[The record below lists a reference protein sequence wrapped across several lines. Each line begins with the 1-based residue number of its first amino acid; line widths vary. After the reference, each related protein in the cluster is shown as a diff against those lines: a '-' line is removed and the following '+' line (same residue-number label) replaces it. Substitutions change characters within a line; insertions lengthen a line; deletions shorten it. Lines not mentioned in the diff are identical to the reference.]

1 MPPAP
6 DAELITRYQVTD
18 DARIAWWKARLG
30 AARAAM

>member
-6 DAELITRYQVTD
+6 DAGLIARYQVTD
-18 DARIAWWKARLG
+18 DGRIAWWRARLG